1 MSSSFLARIA
11 LKYAPTLLADTLQ
24 LRAVP
29 NSSDSLCSVAKPCF
43 TCTDVSSS
51 SRCFASCGY
60 TSGGPNRGRFK
71 GRIFILRICQ
81 TNAEY
86 SLFPILS
93 LLRYLIND

>member
-60 TSGGPNRGRFK
+60 TSGGPNRGLFK
-71 GRIFILRICQ
+71 GRIFILRIWQ
-81 TNAEY
+81 RNAEY
-86 SLFPILS
+86 NIRSC
-93 LLRYLIND
+93 LRYLIND